1 MTSTQLK
8 WVHITKRSG
17 PRKKA
22 KAFKLD
28 IEPIA
33 LTEGYLYDIS
43 NTVHKVTWEVL
54 QEAMMEQQNVLG
66 ALRVQ
71 LQELQVWAS
80 HEGIV
85 AAYVAIGTLAMAT
98 P

>member
-1 MTSTQLK
+1 
-8 WVHITKRSG
+8 
-17 PRKKA
+17 
-22 KAFKLD
+22 
-28 IEPIA
+28 
-33 LTEGYLYDIS
+33 
-43 NTVHKVTWEVL
+43 
-54 QEAMMEQQNVLG
+54 MMEQQNVLG